1 VAALNSLGITA
12 FPVLLNSTGVAY
24 RELATIEQLDH
35 AIAAVKAPA
44 GYQFTDLTSGLT
56 PYGELPYGEQGEL
69 ALVVHPDGTTEE
81 TQLPLTRPT
90 DNANTIRISGE
101 LSSEG
106 MFNGRYEEEATGAM
120 QYGLRSAFENP
131 LDSTQKA
138 QAANAVASRF
148 FDGAEGDSL
157 VGFEGK
163 DLRAKVRVS
172 LKIKPAKAASSAGE
186 TEIFTLPLGSMSGA
200 IAMAKALETAK
211 ERRFPID
218 AARIL
223 GNQLSV
229 VELRVKL
236 PPGWKAQLPSSVKAA
251 SPFGSYES
259 TYAQVGDELVI
270 NRRTMGATGVYAPDK
285 AKDVAAWFREVGK
298 DDAKLIVIAKK

>member
-1 VAALNSLGITA
+1 
-12 FPVLLNSTGVAY
+12 VLAS
-24 RELATIEQLDH
+24 D
-35 AIAAVKAPA
+35 
-44 GYQFTDLTSGLT
+44 
-56 PYGELPYGEQGEL
+56 
-69 ALVVHPDGTTEE
+69 
-81 TQLPLTRPT
+81 
-90 DNANTIRISGE
+90 
-101 LSSEG
+101 G
-106 MFNGRYEEEATGAM
+106 MFNGRYEEESTGAL
-120 QYGLRSAFENP
+120 QYSLRSAFENP

-138 QAANAVASRF
+138 RAADAVASRF

-172 LKIKPAKAASSAGE
+172 LRIKNAKAASSAGE
-186 TEIFTLPLGSMSGA
+186 TEIFTLPLGNMSGT
-200 IAMAKALETAK
+200 IAMAKELESAK
-211 ERRFPID
+211 ERRFPLD

-236 PPGWKAQLPSSVKAA
+236 PAGWKAQLPSSVKAS

-259 TYAQVGDELVI
+259 TYAQVGNELVI
-270 NRRTMGATGVYAPDK
+270 TRRTQGATGIYAPDR

-298 DDAKLIVIAKK
+298 DDTKLIVIAKK